1 MQRSKRATIS
11 DRLVRAQQFEL
22 VFSVDVCAQIVDQ
35 RRVVDRESFSFW
47 RFNFNHQLGRIR
59 RDGIGS
65 RTFSFGQINW
75 SRRLLRISEA
85 RAVTNHLTLVASGK
99 ERKSFW
105 TERTRKSE
113 NAVTV
118 NSGIAGEDLVQ
129 LFSAHAFDRITPKA
143 SHCPDDIHASGL

>member
-1 MQRSKRATIS
+1 V
-11 DRLVRAQQFEL
+11 DRCAQSVDPSRRVERDS
-22 VFSVDVCAQIVDQ
+22 FSV
-35 RRVVDRESFSFW
+35 R
-47 RFNFNHQLGRIR
+47 RFNYNHQLGRIR

-65 RTFSFGQINW
+65 RTFSFGQINR

-129 LFSAHAFDRITPKA
+129 LFAAHALDRLTPKA
-143 SHCPDDIHASGL
+143 FYFSDEAH